1 MCYFVEDIGL
11 LVPRR
16 PAGTLTVHTKEL
28 HGVSKLLS
36 GVRYVLFV
44 VDVNNGLG
52 GETANIVTLSP
63 EQMNHILP
71 PPSEESKTKNKADEA
86 PPTRKRGWFSILTHV
101 C

>member
-1 MCYFVEDIGL
+1 MCRITFKSVQYLSHTGGKLCYFVEDIGL

-16 PAGTLTVHTKEL
+16 PAGTLTVHTKEM

-52 GETANIVTLSP
+52 AGGETANIVKLSP
-63 EQMNHILP
+63 EQLDNMLSP
-71 PPSEESKTKNKADEA
+71 LSS
-86 PPTRKRGWFSILTHV
+86 S
-101 C
+101 

>member
-16 PAGTLTVHTKEL
+16 PAGTLTVHTKEM

-44 VDVNNGLG
+44 VDENNGLG
-52 GETANIVTLSP
+52 GESANIVRLSP
-63 EQMNHILP
+63 EQMDRILSP
-71 PPSEESKTKNKADEA
+71 LCEESKTEADEA
-86 PPTRKRGWFSILTHV
+86 PPKKKRTR
-101 C
+101 